1 MNVTVQE
8 AGRVLGISKGAA
20 SRLAACGLLGE
31 VSMRGNRRTVSAAAV
46 LKLQNRANV
55 ELPAP
60 PAFVVRVGEPT
71 EAQDGWRSWIGWS
84 TSWATATKQNA
95 VRGDWV
101 IDPFFVL
108 RSGRLVVLVSGFVVA
123 AYAVTGLERQI
134 WDEEANRRRARFLV
148 KHDKD
153 IASPFINRR
162 WPLPPGWTV
171 SVIDTHR

>member
-1 MNVTVQE
+1 MH
-8 AGRVLGISKGAA
+8 
-20 SRLAACGLLGE
+20 
-31 VSMRGNRRTVSAAAV
+31 GNRRTVPATAV
-46 LKLQNRANV
+46 LKLQNRPNV

-60 PAFVVRVGEPT
+60 PAFVVRVAEPT
-71 EAQDGWRSWIGWS
+71 ETQDGWRSWIGWS
-84 TSWATATKQNA
+84 ASWSNTVKQDA

-108 RSGRLVVLVSGFVVA
+108 RAGRLVALVSGFVVA
-123 AYAVTGLERQI
+123 AYAVTGLERQD

-153 IASPFINRR
+153 IASPFANRR

-171 SVIDTHR
+171 SVIDTPR